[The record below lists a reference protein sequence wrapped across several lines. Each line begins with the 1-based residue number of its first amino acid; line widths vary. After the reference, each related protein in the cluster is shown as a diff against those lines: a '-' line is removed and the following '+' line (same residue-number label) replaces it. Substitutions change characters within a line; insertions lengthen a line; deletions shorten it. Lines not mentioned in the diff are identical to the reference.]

1 LLTLVA
7 IQLTATS
14 SLPDVDYL
22 MMIDKLFLLA
32 YLFVIVALA
41 RVVSTSWRDESR
53 ETETRAQDRQWAV
66 WALSIYLIASAAVI
80 WTALR

>member
-1 LLTLVA
+1 MA

-14 SLPDVDYL
+14 SLPDVDYP

-32 YLFVIVALA
+32 YLFIIIALA
-41 RVVSTSWRDESR
+41 RVVSTSWRDEAS
-53 ETETRAQDRQWAV
+53 EAETRAQDRKWAA
-66 WALSIYLIASAAVI
+66 WALSIYLFASAAVI